1 MKILIIEDEL
11 AAANRL
17 QRLIHN
23 IHPDIE
29 ILEVL
34 DSIETAVE
42 WLQNHPHPDLI
53 FLDIHLAD
61 GSSFEIFQQVHIT
74 TPIIFT
80 TAYDQYALQAFRH
93 NSIDYLLKPI
103 KEEALAEAIDKYQKR
118 YDKISIPPAIDYQK
132 LVEALQ
138 IQSAN
143 RQTRFL
149 VRFGQTLLAIDIKD
163 VAYCYTENKTNY
175 IVTFENRRYAIDQ
188 YLDELEEILDSQQ
201 FFRINRQFIVNYDAI
216 TGMYAY
222 SKSRVKLDLTPPFE
236 AADTV
241 VSTQRSPIFKQWLI
255 GK

>member
-1 MKILIIEDEL
+1 MNILIIEDEF

-17 QRLIHN
+17 QRLIQSIN
-23 IHPDIE
+23 SDIK

-42 WLQNHPHPDLI
+42 WLQNHPHPDLM

-80 TAYDQYALQAFRH
+80 TAYDQYALQAFQH

-103 KEEALAEAIDKYQKR
+103 KEEALSKAIDKYQQR
-118 YDKISIPPAIDYQK
+118 YGEPTPVIDYQK
-132 LVEALQ
+132 LAAA
-138 IQSAN
+138 IQSQN
-143 RQTRFL
+143 SKTQTRFL
-149 VRFGQTLLAIDIKD
+149 VRFGQKYLALDIKD

-222 SKSRVKLDLTPPFE
+222 SKSRVKLDLKPPFE